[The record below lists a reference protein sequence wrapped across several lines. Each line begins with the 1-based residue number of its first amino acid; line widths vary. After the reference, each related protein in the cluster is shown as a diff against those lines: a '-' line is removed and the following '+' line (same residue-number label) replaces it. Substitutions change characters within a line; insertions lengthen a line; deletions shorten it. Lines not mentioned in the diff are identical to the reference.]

1 MGDACVVGSGACAP
15 TEVGLRGLL
24 SSALA
29 SPHASAKL
37 NALAQFGA
45 SAIPEGL
52 LAVRLELACASA
64 KFGLVCINA
73 MLRAALLG
81 WARLNALIGRE
92 NSFAMALT

>member
-1 MGDACVVGSGACAP
+1 MTIDAIVEQCQRTRFLLEDAETLIRSDLSAVL
-15 TEVGLRGLL
+15 LREHQEL
-24 SSALA
+24 SS
-29 SPHASAKL
+29 H
-37 NALAQFGA
+37 FGVVD
-45 SAIPEGL
+45 S